1 MIIHSNKENT
11 PKIIEFDNPKEIGH
25 FGLIQNRVPFFR
37 FADSWLYVVGLK
49 GLFDMIK
56 HRRKKNLVWVN
67 KLSYLNPEGKN
78 IYRVDKLSYQTSSL
92 AKEITLSLDQRVQ
105 FERWALTSKLIIS
118 WQLVNAVAKRKE
130 KKLTRSISTI
140 TNLLGD
146 YS

>member
-1 MIIHSNKENT
+1 MTKSCPLLIVYLYFYTLSSQEPRFYLVNKTWDFVLN
-11 PKIIEFDNPKEIGH
+11 
-25 FGLIQNRVPFFR
+25 FR
-37 FADSWLYVVGLK
+37 PEYKVTKFLF
-49 GLFDMIK
+49 LFDKIK

-118 WQLVNAVAKRKE
+118 LQLVNAVAKRKE
-130 KKLTRSISTI
+130 KK
-140 TNLLGD
+140 NLHALFPPQP
-146 YS
+146 SC